1 VTNAFLAMF
10 NNDAAAETLINAS
23 PIRYRLV
30 SEAGESTAEEKEK
43 VFELH
48 LSQSMFDHEHYIAT
62 DALFGPWKPV
72 DRKYNFLAMSLEIPR
87 GVMSAGLRDWDT
99 EGLKWRNAGNEGL
112 VPGFEESWARDGVNI
127 QWRIQMRRKWRKE
140 KMLRESVMGGL
151 KKFVEEKEASDLAAS
166 TAEEQREEP
175 AFGGPR
181 VKLEG
186 FGAWPGKD
194 IKDIERERALEK
206 EREQDPDRIRQL
218 ELEMKQESLRRFE
231 MRQLK
236 KELEGKLGMVEKRQ
250 MKKELEGKPAMVEID
265 PGEWP
270 VK

>member
-1 VTNAFLAMF
+1 MF

-30 SEAGESTAEEKEK
+30 PEDGESTAERQEK
-43 VFELH
+43 VFELY

-62 DALFGPWKPV
+62 DTLFGPWKPV
-72 DRKYNFLAMSLEIPR
+72 DRKYNYLAMSLEIPR
-87 GVMSAGLRDWDT
+87 GAMSAGLRDWDT

-112 VPGFEESWARDGVNI
+112 VPGFEESWAKDGVNI
-127 QWRIQMRRKWRKE
+127 QWRIQMRQKWRKE
-140 KMLRESVMGGL
+140 KMLRETVMGGL

-166 TAEEQREEP
+166 TAEEQKVEQKEEQKEE
-175 AFGGPR
+175 R
-181 VKLEG
+181 RKVKFSG

-194 IKDIERERALEK
+194 IKDLARERELEK

-218 ELEMKQESLRRFE
+218 ELEARKESLKRFE
-231 MRQLK
+231 MRQMK
-236 KELEGKLGMVEKRQ
+236 KRSEEKQGMVD
-250 MKKELEGKPAMVEID
+250 ID